1 MPRDD
6 VLWAMRKLYIEKW
19 LISLAQSMYRIAQ
32 SCVKV
37 IETISH
43 GFPSLVQYQGSMF
56 SPLLFILVLEVS
68 AGSTV

>member
-1 MPRDD
+1 
-6 VLWAMRKLYIEKW
+6 
-19 LISLAQSMYRIAQ
+19 MYRIAQ
-32 SCVKV
+32 SYVKV
-37 IETISH
+37 NETISH